1 MYRYFPFFLNVWK
14 FTFPNPRKPELFDIL
29 QMWDVEC
36 GVEQNNR
43 EVDISTFWSSD
54 LGCLALS
61 KSKTKSKG
69 RGGGGNLDKVRG
81 CSRGC
86 RAGWHQLWCSRKCT
100 TTNSSTSRRRR
111 RRRWRRSRRWRRMR
125 RRWRRRA
132 AASRTSTR
140 EPRPGLPGTSSG
152 SITSLMPSP
161 SPQAGAYGKCHTVRA
176 QLKVILV
183 RDPAR
188 ANLSTKTKYYHISW
202 IRCILKIKY
211 QNHTTNIKGILNI

>member
-1 MYRYFPFFLNVWK
+1 MF
-14 FTFPNPRKPELFDIL
+14 
-29 QMWDVEC
+29 
-36 GVEQNNR
+36 
-43 EVDISTFWSSD
+43 
-54 LGCLALS
+54 
-61 KSKTKSKG
+61 
-69 RGGGGNLDKVRG
+69 GNLHFQTHA
-81 CSRGC
+81 SRSYLIFSRCGMWSVEWNKITGRLIYRRSGVQIWAVWPC
-86 RAGWHQLWCSRKCT
+86 PSPSPSPRAGEEEATLTRSEAAAEAAGGHQLWCSRKCT

-111 RRRWRRSRRWRRMR
+111 RRW

-140 EPRPGLPGTSSG
+140 EPRPGLPGTSGG

-188 ANLSTKTKYYHISW
+188 ANLSTHTKYYHISW